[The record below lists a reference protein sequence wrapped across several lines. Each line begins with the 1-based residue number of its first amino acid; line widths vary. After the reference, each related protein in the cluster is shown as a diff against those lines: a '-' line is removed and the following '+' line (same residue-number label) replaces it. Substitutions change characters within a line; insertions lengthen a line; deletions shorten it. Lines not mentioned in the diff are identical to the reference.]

1 MILPLPG
8 KSIPPIPNPLPVTR
22 GGTGVQSLSDILPTT
37 NQVSVSG
44 GTARVVGG
52 DVTLSLPQ
60 NIHTAA
66 TPQFARLGL
75 GVAAS
80 ATIPLTALSSS
91 NPQLRLS
98 HTAASKYWEA
108 QVDTD
113 HDLLWKGSSTG
124 GIRFQPTTDSTDF
137 LQVLDS
143 NGGTPILNVDA
154 TNECVGFGTAAPAH
168 KIHVVSSQN
177 NKNILLDNTY
187 SGSGIADV
195 LILQGASNTTRA
207 KLENSKAAGVA
218 KLELST
224 PDAGVVQI
232 AHGNNDRFEIGTASA
247 ASGGIYFYSP
257 VGGFTIADSQG
268 DHLKVIGGD
277 VGIGTMSPDRRLD
290 VLDASN
296 PQLRLSHTAAS
307 KYADF
312 QVDTN
317 HHLTITP
324 SGSGTVTF
332 SSAVKVANGTAASPS
347 LSFSNDSDTGL
358 YRTASNHVQ
367 IACGGSQV
375 AYFNASQFRPIV
387 PIRGE
392 PESAAA
398 PTYSF
403 QDDNDT
409 GVYRVG
415 ANILGFSTGGVKR
428 AEINSS
434 GLLYVDGV
442 FGIKDGVTAPATSS
456 GKALMYV
463 DSADG
468 DLKVK
473 FGDGT
478 VKTIVTDT

>member
-52 DVTLSLPQ
+52 DVTLSTPQ
-60 NIHTAA
+60 DIHTSA

-75 GVAAS
+75 GAGAHAS
-80 ATIPLTALSSS
+80 IIANLVSSS
-91 NPQLRLS
+91 SAQLRLN
-98 HTAASKYWEA
+98 HTDASKYW
-108 QVDTD
+108 
-113 HDLLWKGSSTG
+113 
-124 GIRFQPTTDSTDF
+124 
-137 LQVLDS
+137 
-143 NGGTPILNVDA
+143 
-154 TNECVGFGTAAPAH
+154 
-168 KIHVVSSQN
+168 
-177 NKNILLDNTY
+177 
-187 SGSGIADV
+187 
-195 LILQGASNTTRA
+195 
-207 KLENSKAAGVA
+207 
-218 KLELST
+218 
-224 PDAGVVQI
+224 
-232 AHGNNDRFEIGTASA
+232 
-247 ASGGIYFYSP
+247 
-257 VGGFTIADSQG
+257 
-268 DHLKVIGGD
+268 
-277 VGIGTMSPDRRLD
+277 
-290 VLDASN
+290 
-296 PQLRLSHTAAS
+296 
-307 KYADF
+307 DF

-442 FGIKDGVTAPATSS
+442 FGIKDGVTAPATLS